1 MRRRDQTFLQCL
13 PDSRAWRRLSS
24 YISSHQTVGP
34 GPLPSGLLGTC
45 PVPTLPPPH
54 CCLDMVGGPP
64 AHFHARLLLPSAWP
78 WRVVQGEEEPRRVPA
93 LLCAHHRG
101 PRRWLPGTPH
111 MAFPEPG
118 GLCPV
123 LLGPPGTG
131 TSSDPAPRPCSGM
144 RPGCGVTG
152 RPVSA
157 PPRVCGPW
165 EGKGLAFIRSF
176 ERSVL
181 LRRTNGQCEV
191 LSFRR
196 EDSARRA
203 WLTALA
209 SVPDARGHV
218 RSQRGRWDQPHIPL
232 TPRVTAWRLFISYL
246 FEQSHVLTIFIDLFN

>member
-1 MRRRDQTFLQCL
+1 MNVPTLRRRKPRCEAPGCSAGGGGAGKPTGPVLLTMVHPRVHSREGPWVSPGPGSAGLGLMRRRDQTFLQCL

-34 GPLPSGLLGTC
+34 GPLPSGLLGTY

-64 AHFHARLLLPSAWP
+64 AHFHARLFLPSAWP

-93 LLCAHHRG
+93 LICAHHRG

-157 PPRVCGPW
+157 P
-165 EGKGLAFIRSF
+165 GLRA
-176 ERSVL
+176 
-181 LRRTNGQCEV
+181 LRRKGAG
-191 LSFRR
+191 L
-196 EDSARRA
+196 
-203 WLTALA
+203 
-209 SVPDARGHV
+209 H
-218 RSQRGRWDQPHIPL
+218 
-232 TPRVTAWRLFISYL
+232 
-246 FEQSHVLTIFIDLFN
+246 